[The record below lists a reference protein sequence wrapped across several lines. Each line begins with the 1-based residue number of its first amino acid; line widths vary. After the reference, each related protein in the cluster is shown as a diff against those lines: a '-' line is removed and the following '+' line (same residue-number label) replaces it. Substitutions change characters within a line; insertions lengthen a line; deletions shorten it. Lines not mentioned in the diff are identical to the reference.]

1 MDSNDKILLS
11 GSNVSLDLSQD
22 VINLRGIPNDF
33 AARCLRNLL
42 IVAPTRFNKKT
53 ALCGLFIK
61 SVKEERKDTPERQ
74 AHLCALHE
82 NEVCVNNWRA
92 WRIREYAIR
101 KITKIAGTRFL

>member
-33 AARCLRNLL
+33 AVRCLRNLL

-61 SVKEERKDTPERQ
+61 SVKEGRKDAPERQ
-74 AHLCALHE
+74 AHLCAARKRSL
-82 NEVCVNNWRA
+82 
-92 WRIREYAIR
+92 RE
-101 KITKIAGTRFL
+101 